1 MSEYPQT
8 SYDVVPYE
16 SNVFAQSHPDRL
28 ATIATLLGMR
38 PAPVARCRVLELG
51 TASGGNLIPMAVGL
65 PESTFVGIDL
75 SSRQLDAGRKQVEK
89 LGLTNIELKHL
100 DLRDVTKELGQFDY
114 IVCHGVY
121 SWVPAEAQDKI
132 LAICKDNL
140 APRGVAYVSYNT
152 FPGWHMRGIIRDVML
167 YHAKQ
172 FAEPV
177 TRVRQARNLLDF
189 LAKSV
194 NQKDDPYSLLLKSEV
209 ELIRKVQDSYLFHDH
224 LEDENH
230 PVYFHQFAERAQAK
244 GLQYLGE
251 VDFRVMLAANYPPE
265 VQNVLQMLSPDAI
278 HLEQYMDFLRNRMF
292 RQTLLCHQGTQ
303 LTHQVR
309 PEMVMGLTAA
319 SPARPASEK
328 SDLTS
333 TEVEKFQAPN
343 GAAVSTGQP
352 IFKAALTHLAR
363 VWPQAVPFETLRT
376 EARNMIGTPEP
387 NPTQDARILAEC
399 LLNCYASA
407 SGTLVELHAY
417 DLPFVRDPGDR
428 PVASPL
434 ARAQAAEG
442 NRVTNLRHESV
453 ALNAVDRQILTFLD
467 GTRDRSALSEVV
479 AGLVKSGE
487 FTVKEQDQP
496 VTDPERVRLLAG
508 PVVNERLAVLGR
520 NALLVK

>member
-1 MSEYPQT
+1 MSAYPQT

-16 SNVFAQSHPDRL
+16 SNVFAQTHPDRL
-28 ATIATLLGMR
+28 AVIASLLGMR
-38 PAPVARCRVLELG
+38 PAPVNRCRVLELG
-51 TASGGNLIPMAVGL
+51 AASGGNVIPMAVGL
-65 PESTFVGIDL
+65 PESAFVGIDL
-75 SSRQLDAGRKQVEK
+75 SSRQVEMGRKQIEK
-89 LGLTNIELKHL
+89 LGLKNVELKQL
-100 DLRDVTKELGQFDY
+100 DLRDVGKDLGQFDY

-121 SWVPAEAQDKI
+121 SWVPAPVQEKI
-132 LAICKDNL
+132 LSICKENL

-152 FPGWHMRGIIRDVML
+152 YPGWHMRGIIRDVML

-189 LAKSV
+189 LQKSV
-194 NQKDDPYSLLLKSEV
+194 TQKDDPYSLLLKSEV

-230 PVYFHQFAERAQAK
+230 PCYFHQFAERAQAK

-292 RQTLLCHQGTQ
+292 RQTLLVHREVQ

-309 PEMVMGLTAA
+309 PEMVMGLSAA
-319 SPARPASEK
+319 SPARPESENVDVK
-328 SDLTS
+328 STD
-333 TEVEKFQAPN
+333 VHKFQAPN

-352 IFKAALTHLAR
+352 IFKAALLHLSR
-363 VWPQAVPFETLRT
+363 MWPQAVPFEALKN
-376 EARNMIGTPEP
+376 EARTMLGGAEGQPQ
-387 NPTQDARILAEC
+387 QDARILAEC

-407 SGTLVELHAY
+407 SGTLVELHAH
-417 DLPFVRDPGDR
+417 DRPFAREPGER

-434 ARAQAAEG
+434 ARAQAADG
-442 NRVTNLRHESV
+442 LRVTNLRHESV
-453 ALNAVDRQILTFLD
+453 MLNAVDRQILRYLD
-467 GTRDRSALSEVV
+467 GTRDRAALTGVV
-479 AGLVKSGE
+479 AELVKTGE
-487 FTVKEQDQP
+487 FTVKEQDKP
-496 VTDPERVRLLAG
+496 ITDPERVQQLAG
-508 PVVNERLAVLGR
+508 PVVNERLTFLGR
-520 NALLVK
+520 SALLMK